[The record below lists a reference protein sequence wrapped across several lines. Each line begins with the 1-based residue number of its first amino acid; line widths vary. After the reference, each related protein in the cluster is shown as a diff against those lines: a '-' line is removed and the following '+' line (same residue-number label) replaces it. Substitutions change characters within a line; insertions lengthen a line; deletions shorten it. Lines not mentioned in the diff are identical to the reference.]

1 MKKSIKFMTAAMAVL
16 ALASCSNEDFLS
28 VGQKATVANKG
39 EMIYEADPLE
49 SGSVSTRAYRN
60 GETNQ
65 QVNFVAGDKMRVYD
79 KEMRNFSIYAF
90 DEGSKK
96 FKFEKGNVKEG
107 EESYAV
113 FPADKVYAGYTTDNE
128 NTTVEF
134 IIDDVIKY
142 NQDSEMKF
150 GNDVV
155 WYACNIPMF
164 AEVTGTADGGL
175 KAKHLRAACSIL
187 RIDLK
192 NAFTNVPYLR
202 LTTQKRLDKKIDEA
216 YKFAGKF
223 QAELKKG
230 DDRFDVALKAAE
242 EDAYI
247 VQSPDLYIDLREV
260 PSSVSVIYVPI
271 VPGLDGD
278 LDDPLLMA
286 TEVNAADPK
295 KIKDADWFVANGKFP
310 GKVFETNHL
319 YKIGH
324 EFDLEVMSPNKVSQ
338 MLEQYKNSESDIVM
352 DVTKEFLI
360 DGNRKGEKGF
370 EIKLPA
376 LKEGIDV
383 TLNLSEL
390 ETGVSNDGPVDLV
403 IMNADDEAPF
413 EGTFTINVG
422 KKLSGNVGAFN
433 IKDINAPKATII
445 LAGDF
450 SDQPTLQVKGLKE
463 TDGVASLYLGDG
475 ETTTKFKPESGIF
488 ENVVDFAITDKAQYE
503 GDIEF
508 VANTDIPE
516 KNVELVTIEGQL
528 KGSLTTPAEAE
539 AADINIQGTGTLRGD
554 LTVGGVRSNVLVADE
569 GLIYGGFVNMEAVK
583 KGALTITSKGK
594 ELGTAGRMVAMQI
607 DNTVTVSCDVNI
619 DMDEE
624 GIAVNKGTLVMMG
637 AGKKV
642 NLGQGYIKTLKVD
655 VQNAGTWEEKKIDL
669 VFGAG
674 NVAIKNIKIEDDN
687 VLTYNSSKWNGET
700 MGEQYVAPEADYR
713 TTSYEDKDKYMFT
726 ATQLSVTDAFDK
738 AELSI
743 RNDIDMANF
752 KYAGI
757 SETTDPAIIVD
768 GYYYGD
774 DKKLVYAD
782 AEAGKKLFTISNLN
796 YEKIGTGLFN
806 KFAGGIIQNLIFK
819 GVKSELNTTKAQEF
833 VGGLVGNA
841 TAETQ
846 IDYVDVSGIA
856 LKARHNIGGL
866 VGKADAQLIVVNSK
880 VAGSID
886 GGYAL
891 GGLVGITSAKFVADA
906 TDASGITFSQSY
918 DSGKTMDIKY
928 AQVGGFVG
936 TTTSKPQVLI
946 SNATAPTSINYT
958 KKAKMY
964 VSDVTESLGNFYNYT
979 VTQNFIGY
987 CGHKAKGFDNVT
999 IGSTAIN
1006 GSAYQVPSNFS
1017 NTVATGYKALYKWT
1031 EK

>member
-60 GETNQ
+60 GETNK
-65 QVNFVAGDKMRVYD
+65 QVKFVAGDKMRVYD
-79 KEMRNFSIYAF
+79 KEMRNYSTYTL
-90 DEGSKK
+90 DESSQK

-142 NQDSEMKF
+142 NKDSEMKF

-164 AEVTGTADGGL
+164 AEVTSTADGGL
-175 KAKHLRAACSIL
+175 MAKNLRAACAVL

-230 DDRFDVALKAAE
+230 DDRFDVALKPAE
-242 EDAYI
+242 DDAYI

-376 LKEGIDV
+376 MKEGVDV

-422 KKLSGNVGAFN
+422 DKLSGNVGVFN
-433 IKDINAPKATII
+433 IKDINAPMATII

-450 SDQPTLQVKGLKE
+450 SDQPILQVKGLKE

-475 ETTTKFKPESGIF
+475 ETTTKFKPETGIF
-488 ENVVDFAITDKAQYE
+488 ENVEAFAITTKAWYE

-516 KNVELVTIEGQL
+516 KNVDLVTIEGL
-528 KGSLTTPAEAE
+528 LIGSLTTPAEAE

-569 GLIYGGFVNMEAVK
+569 GLIFGGFVNMEAVK
-583 KGALTITSKGK
+583 KGELTITSKGK
-594 ELGTAGRMVAMQI
+594 ELGSEGRMVAMQI
-607 DNTVTVSCDVNI
+607 ANTVTVSCNVNI

-624 GIAVNKGTLVMMG
+624 GIAVNQGSLVMMG

-642 NLGQGYIKTLKVD
+642 NLDQGYIKTLRVD
-655 VQNAGTWEEKKIDL
+655 VKNAGTWEEKKIDL
-669 VFGAG
+669 VFGEG
-674 NVAIKNIKIEDDN
+674 NVAISAMQVADDN
-687 VLTYNSSKWNGET
+687 ILTYTSSKWNGVT
-700 MGEQYVAPEADYR
+700 MGEQYVAPFRLTQYD
-713 TTSYEDKDKYMFT
+713 SDLKYMFT

-738 AELSI
+738 AALSI

-757 SETTDPAIIVD
+757 SETTDAAIIVD

-846 IDYVDVSGIA
+846 IDNVDVSGIA
-856 LKARHNIGGL
+856 LKAQHNIGGL
-866 VGKADAQLIVVNSK
+866 VGKADAQLIVKNSK

-946 SNATAPTSINYT
+946 SNATAPTSINYS

-1031 EK
+1031 QK

>member
-28 VGQKATVANKG
+28 GGQKATVANKG

-60 GETNQ
+60 GETNK
-65 QVNFVAGDKMRVYD
+65 QVKFVAGDKMRVYD
-79 KEMRNFSIYAF
+79 KEMRNYSTYTL
-90 DEGSKK
+90 DESSQK

-142 NQDSEMKF
+142 NQDSEKKF
-150 GNDVV
+150 GDDVV

-164 AEVTGTADGGL
+164 AEVTSTADGGL
-175 KAKHLRAACSIL
+175 MAKNLRAACAVL

-376 LKEGIDV
+376 LKEGVDV

-422 KKLSGNVGAFN
+422 DKLSGNVGVFN
-433 IKDINAPKATII
+433 IKDINAPMATII

-450 SDQPTLQVKGLKE
+450 SDQPILQVKGLKE

-475 ETTTKFKPESGIF
+475 ETTTKFKPETGIF
-488 ENVVDFAITDKAQYE
+488 ENVEAFAITTKAWYE

-516 KNVELVTIEGQL
+516 KNVDLVTIEGL
-528 KGSLTTPAEAE
+528 LIGSLTTPAEAE

-569 GLIYGGFVNMEAVK
+569 GLIFGGFVNMEAVK
-583 KGALTITSKGK
+583 KGELTITSKGK
-594 ELGTAGRMVAMQI
+594 ELGSEGRMVAMQI
-607 DNTVTVSCDVNI
+607 ANTVTVSCNVNI

-624 GIAVNKGTLVMMG
+624 GIAVNQGSLVMMG

-642 NLGQGYIKTLKVD
+642 NLDQGYIKTLRVD
-655 VQNAGTWEEKKIDL
+655 VKNAGTWEEKKIDL
-669 VFGAG
+669 VFGEG
-674 NVAIKNIKIEDDN
+674 NVAISAMQVADDN
-687 VLTYNSSKWNGET
+687 ILTYTSSKWNGVT
-700 MGEQYVAPEADYR
+700 MGEQYVAPFRLTQYD
-713 TTSYEDKDKYMFT
+713 SDLKYMFT

-738 AELSI
+738 AALSI

-757 SETTDPAIIVD
+757 SETTDAAIIVD

-774 DKKLVYAD
+774 DKKFVYAD

-796 YEKIGTGLFN
+796 YVGTGLFN
-806 KFAGGIIQNLIFK
+806 KFAGGTIQNLIFK
-819 GVKSELNTTKAQEF
+819 GVKSKLNTTKAQEF

-841 TAETQ
+841 TAETH
-846 IDYVDVSGIA
+846 IDNVYVSGIA
-856 LKARHNIGGL
+856 LKAQHNIGGL
-866 VGKADAQLIVVNSK
+866 VGKADAQLIVKNSK
-880 VAGSID
+880 VAGIID

-946 SNATAPTSINYT
+946 SNATAPTSINYS

-1031 EK
+1031 QK

>member
-60 GETNQ
+60 GETNK
-65 QVNFVAGDKMRVYD
+65 QVKFVAGDKMRVYD
-79 KEMRNFSIYAF
+79 KEMRNYSTYTL
-90 DEGSKK
+90 DESSQK

-142 NQDSEMKF
+142 NQDSEKKF
-150 GNDVV
+150 GDDVV

-164 AEVTGTADGGL
+164 AEVTSTADGGL
-175 KAKHLRAACSIL
+175 MATNLRAACAVL

-242 EDAYI
+242 DDAYI

-310 GKVFETNHL
+310 GKVFQTNHL

-376 LKEGIDV
+376 LKKDVDV

-422 KKLSGNVGAFN
+422 DKLSGNVGVFN

-475 ETTTKFKPESGIF
+475 ETTTKFKPETGIF
-488 ENVVDFAITDKAQYE
+488 ENVVDFAITDNAQYE

-516 KNVELVTIEGQL
+516 KNVELVTIEGL
-528 KGSLTTPAEAE
+528 LTGNLTTPAEAE
-539 AADINIQGTGTLRGD
+539 AADINIQEKGALQGN
-554 LTVGGVRSNVLVADE
+554 LTVGGVRSNVNVTDE
-569 GLIYGGFVNMEAVK
+569 GLIMGMVDMFAVK
-583 KGALTITSKGK
+583 KGELTITSKGK
-594 ELGTAGRMVAMQI
+594 KLGADKMVAIQG
-607 DNTVTVSCDVNI
+607 NVFVSCDVTA

-624 GIAVNKGTLVMMG
+624 GIAVNGNLFMRG
-637 AGKKV
+637 AGKKL
-642 NLGQGYIKTLKVD
+642 NLDQGYIWNLNVD
-655 VQNAGTWEEKKIDL
+655 VKNAGTWEEKKIDL
-669 VFGAG
+669 EFGAG
-674 NVAIKNIKIEDDN
+674 NVALRYIQIADDN
-687 VLTYNSSKWNGET
+687 ILTYNSSKWNGET
-700 MGEQYVAPEADYR
+700 MGAPYVIFR
-713 TTSYEDKDKYMFT
+713 TTQYNKDDKYMFT

-738 AELSI
+738 AELQI
-743 RNDIDMANF
+743 NNDIDMANL

-757 SETTDPAIIVD
+757 HVNTSALVVD
-768 GYYYGD
+768 GTYNKD

-782 AEAGKKLFTISNLN
+782 AKADQKVFTISNLN

-806 KFAGGIIQNLIFK
+806 VFAGGTIKNLNIA
-819 GVKSELNTTKAQEF
+819 GVKSVLNDTKAQDF
-833 VGGLVGNA
+833 VGGLVGNVTSDA
-841 TAETQ
+841 Q
-846 IDYVDVSGIA
+846 IENVDVSGIA
-856 LKARHNIGGL
+856 LAAKHNIGGL
-866 VGKADAQLIVVNSK
+866 VGKADAQLTVKNSK
-880 VAGSID
+880 VAGEIK

-891 GGLVGITSAKFVADA
+891 GGLVGLVKAKIFAEKSDA
-906 TDASGITFSQSY
+906 TAITFKQDF

-928 AQVGGFVG
+928 AKVGGFFG
-936 TTTSKPQVLI
+936 TVENKAAVEI
-946 SNATAPTSINYT
+946 KDGKAPASINYD

-964 VSDVTESLGNFYNYT
+964 VSDVDESLGNFYDYKAN
-979 VTQNFIGY
+979 QNFIGY
-987 CGHKAKGFDNVT
+987 SGHAGADGGIT
-999 IGSTAIN
+999 IAATNYIN
-1006 GSAYQVPSNFS
+1006 GTSNKYQVPSDFN
-1017 NTVATGYKALYKWT
+1017 NTVSKGYKALYTWVKR
-1031 EK
+1031 

>member
-60 GETNQ
+60 GETNK
-65 QVNFVAGDKMRVYD
+65 QVKFVAGDKMRVYD
-79 KEMRNFSIYAF
+79 KEMRNYSTYTL
-90 DEGSKK
+90 DESSQK

-142 NQDSEMKF
+142 NQDSEKKF
-150 GNDVV
+150 GDDVV

-164 AEVTGTADGGL
+164 AEVTSTADGGL
-175 KAKHLRAACSIL
+175 MAKNLRAACAVL

-230 DDRFDVALKAAE
+230 DDRFDVALKPAE
-242 EDAYI
+242 DDAYI

-376 LKEGIDV
+376 LKEGVDV

-422 KKLSGNVGAFN
+422 DKLSGNVGVFN
-433 IKDINAPKATII
+433 IKDINAPMATII

-450 SDQPTLQVKGLKE
+450 SDQPILQVKGLKE

-475 ETTTKFKPESGIF
+475 ETTTKFKPETGIF
-488 ENVVDFAITDKAQYE
+488 ENVEAFAITTKAWYE

-516 KNVELVTIEGQL
+516 KNVDLVTIEGL
-528 KGSLTTPAEAE
+528 LIGSLTTPAEAE

-569 GLIYGGFVNMEAVK
+569 GLIFGGFVNMEAVK
-583 KGALTITSKGK
+583 KGELTITSKGK
-594 ELGTAGRMVAMQI
+594 ELGSEGRMVAMQI
-607 DNTVTVSCDVNI
+607 ANTVTVSCNVNI

-624 GIAVNKGTLVMMG
+624 GIAVNQGSLVMMG

-642 NLGQGYIKTLKVD
+642 NLDQGYIKTLRVD
-655 VQNAGTWEEKKIDL
+655 VKNAGTWEEKKIDL
-669 VFGAG
+669 VFGEG
-674 NVAIKNIKIEDDN
+674 NVAISAMQVADDN
-687 VLTYNSSKWNGET
+687 ILTYTSSKWNGVT
-700 MGEQYVAPEADYR
+700 MGEQYVAPFRLTQYD
-713 TTSYEDKDKYMFT
+713 SDLKYMFT

-738 AELSI
+738 AALSI

-757 SETTDPAIIVD
+757 SETTDAAIIVD

-796 YEKIGTGLFN
+796 YVGTGLFN

-846 IDYVDVSGIA
+846 IDNVDVSGIA
-856 LKARHNIGGL
+856 LKAQHNIGGL
-866 VGKADAQLIVVNSK
+866 VGKADAQLIVKNSK

-946 SNATAPTSINYT
+946 SNATAPTSINYS

-1031 EK
+1031 QK